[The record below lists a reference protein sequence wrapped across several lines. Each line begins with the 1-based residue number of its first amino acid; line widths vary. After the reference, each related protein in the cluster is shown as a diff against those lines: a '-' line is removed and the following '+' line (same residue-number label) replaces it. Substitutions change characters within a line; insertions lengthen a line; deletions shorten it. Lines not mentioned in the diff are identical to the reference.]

1 MTHTYINY
9 TCKLTQTIDVIV
21 SQMKVNRSRP
31 VSKYIFILLLANA
44 FYTETNPGP
53 RAPKWPCGTCKKSVK
68 WNPKRPST
76 SICCDNC
83 ETWFHI
89 ECQIRFNTYSKYCN
103 FNTKMSFPHLK

>member
-1 MTHTYINY
+1 VGKRHFCIKIAVFRISIESYLTFNMLIFIPAKLQKVTHTYINY

-53 RAPKWPCGTCKKSVK
+53 RAPKW
-68 WNPKRPST
+68 
-76 SICCDNC
+76 
-83 ETWFHI
+83 
-89 ECQIRFNTYSKYCN
+89 
-103 FNTKMSFPHLK
+103 HLSL